1 MPFKAIILVV
11 EDILKSRTL
20 YEDLLGCKVEADFG
34 AANVG
39 FEGGFALYQKS
50 MFAELIGGNESEIVS
65 KAHNLSVYFE
75 FEDIVALRD
84 KVVANGFELVHDL
97 REQPWGQRVFR
108 FYDYDKHIVEVGE
121 DMDQVLLNMQQSGM
135 SESAIA
141 KKTGYAEEDVIRML
155 SNLEQVQ

>member
-34 AANVG
+34 TANVG
-39 FEGGFALYQKS
+39 FEGGFALYRKS
-50 MFAELIGGNESEIVS
+50 MFAELISGNEGEIVS

-75 FEDIVALRD
+75 FDDIVAVRD
-84 KVVANGFELVHDL
+84 KVVANGFELVHDM

-135 SESAIA
+135 TESDIA
-141 KKTGYAEEDVIRML
+141 KKTGYTEGDVKRML
-155 SNLEQVQ
+155 NTSVQE